1 MSLAILFGEIWR
13 NIKHYAIYMFSLV
26 ISTVLYFSFIT
37 IKYVHHLHIHES
49 LSMIREGSKIGS
61 YFLFIII
68 VFIMY
73 TNILLLKDEVT
84 NWDYYRLWG

>member
-1 MSLAILFGEIWR
+1 MSFSYIIWRNFLR

-49 LSMIREGSKIGS
+49 LSIIREGSTIGS

-68 VFIMY
+68 VVFIMY

-84 NWDYYRLWG
+84 N